1 MILDSWQ
8 IRFMKRYAAIIVAL
22 LVWICSMAQID
33 KGTTQYGGSAGF
45 QFRKTAKTTTDLTF
59 SFSPGALYS
68 VHKNIAIGGQLS
80 YIFNH
85 YRFKDASSDFVE
97 NRHAFSI
104 GPALRANFGIGEKSV
119 AFFHTA
125 TEFGLDVERDP
136 RDKNKLYQSSSIVLW
151 KAGPGVC
158 IFVNKNV
165 ALEFSFYYE
174 SQRTLL
180 NIKQQQ
186 TVAVKGTPEFTH
198 GVSFSIGIRFFTQ
211 HRKRTVNAP
220 SEKL

>member
-1 MILDSWQ
+1 
-8 IRFMKRYAAIIVAL
+8 MKKYASITAAL

-33 KGTTQYGGSAGF
+33 KGSVQYGGSAGF

-59 SFSPGALYS
+59 SISPGALYS
-68 VHKNIAIGGQLS
+68 VHKNVAFGGQFS

-85 YRFKDASSDFVE
+85 YRFKDVSANFAE
-97 NRHAFSI
+97 NRHAFSV
-104 GPALRANFGIGEKSV
+104 GPAIRANFGISEKSV

-125 TEFGLDVERDP
+125 AEFGVDIERDP
-136 RDKNKLYQSSSIVLW
+136 RDKNKLYQSSSIVIW
-151 KAGPGVC
+151 KAGPGVA

-165 ALEFSFYYE
+165 AVELSCYYE
-174 SQRTLL
+174 GQRTLL

-186 TVAVKGTPEFTH
+186 TVAVKGSPEFTH
-198 GVSFSIGIRFFTQ
+198 GISFSIGIRFFTQ
-211 HRKRTVNAP
+211 HRKRTVNTP